1 MVSLKTFE
9 HTIKF
14 LQNKQMDGY
23 GKKDLATSAAAIGK
37 FYIHWTI
44 LGWLHKLYDYV
55 FYRH

>member
-9 HTIKF
+9 KVTIKF

-37 FYIHWTI
+37 F
-44 LGWLHKLYDYV
+44 
-55 FYRH
+55 